1 VPNVNASPHQAIED
15 AREGERYAQRG
26 VLLAVDIGNSNV
38 VFGLYEGPELKQT
51 FRASTVSTRTSDE
64 YGVALRQM
72 LTLRG
77 YDPGSVS
84 AAIVASVVP
93 PLTDVMGEAIRHAFA
108 REPLVVGP
116 GLKTGISVLYENPR
130 DVGADRIC
138 NAVAAFEKVHAGV
151 IVVDFGTA
159 TTFDCISPKGEYIG
173 GVIVPGIQV
182 SLDGLLGRA
191 AKLTRIE
198 IAEPPRIV
206 GRNTTHALQSG
217 IIHGYA
223 SLVDGLVTKIE
234 AELGFPCTVI
244 ATGGSSAYILKHT
257 RTIQAVDEF
266 LTLNGL
272 RILHERNT
280 LAESESASK
289 TRNRAPR

>member
-1 VPNVNASPHQAIED
+1 
-15 AREGERYAQRG
+15 
-26 VLLAVDIGNSNV
+26 VLLAVDIGNTNV
-38 VFGLYEGPELKQT
+38 VFGLYEGADLKQT
-51 FRASTVSTRTSDE
+51 FRASTVSTRTGDE
-64 YGVALRQM
+64 YGVLMRQM

-77 YDPGSVS
+77 YEPSSVS
-84 AAIVASVVP
+84 AAIMASVVP
-93 PLTDVMGEAIRHAFA
+93 PLTDVVADAVRHAFA
-108 REPLVVGP
+108 REPLIVGP
-116 GLKTGISVLYENPR
+116 GLKTGIAVLYENPR
-130 DVGADRIC
+130 DVGTDRIC
-138 NAVAAFEKVHAGV
+138 NAVAAYDRVRGGV

-191 AKLTRIE
+191 AKLARIE

-217 IIHGYA
+217 LIHGYA
-223 SLVDGLVTKIE
+223 ALVDGLVEKIE
-234 AELGFPCTVI
+234 AELAFPCTVI
-244 ATGGSSAYILKHT
+244 ATGGLIQPLLKHT
-257 RTIQAVDEF
+257 KKVEAVEPF

-280 LAESESASK
+280 FVEADTGRSRS
-289 TRNRAPR
+289 RPR